1 MSVQEILLQLLLG
14 GLLGVTGQGIRVVIG
29 LKKQSDQAQL
39 AGTTLRATFDAK
51 RLSTSLL
58 IGFVAGV
65 LAMIGFTDFDKAMN
79 GAAGSVKET
88 ILGIIA
94 AGYAGTDFI
103 EGFISK
109 YMPKTNTTQQQQP
122 NPPTQPPPT
131 TPTTPTTPTPAN

>member
-14 GLLGVTGQGIRVVIG
+14 GLLGFAGQGIRVAIG
-29 LKKQSDQAQL
+29 LIKQSDKAQL

-65 LAMIGFTDFDKAMN
+65 LAMIGFTDFDKALN
-79 GAAGSVKET
+79 TATGSVKET
-88 ILGIIA
+88 IMGVIA

-103 EGFISK
+103 EGFMK
-109 YMPKTNTTQQQQP
+109 K
-122 NPPTQPPPT
+122 
-131 TPTTPTTPTPAN
+131 